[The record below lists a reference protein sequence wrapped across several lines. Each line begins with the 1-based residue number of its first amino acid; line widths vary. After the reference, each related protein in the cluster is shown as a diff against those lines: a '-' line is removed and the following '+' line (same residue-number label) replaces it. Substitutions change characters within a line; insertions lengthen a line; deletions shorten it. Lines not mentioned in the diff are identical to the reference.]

1 MAVGETLTWDAAIL
15 RGGSGLLDSQILWGA
30 SHQRLGF
37 RGGSQIHR
45 TRGREDEEVPTRHSD
60 YAAAHR
66 SLPQGFQPSQLF
78 FFSPS
83 GLVPVSFGAA
93 ISCASIY
100 KSFAQCLLTLGD
112 SLVETQKDQN
122 TQDIDAICRSWN
134 AFHVCAN
141 SALAGCPGDAA
152 AVWESLRQESRKTQ
166 FSGNLYDMCASRT
179 TLPPSTVPAAPS
191 PPTSDQTNKETLK
204 GQTNRNSPPF
214 SSLMFPVCSTL
225 LLLLR
230 S

>member
-1 MAVGETLTWDAAIL
+1 MKSQQGKPTM
-15 RGGSGLLDSQILWGA
+15 LLSIALC
-30 SHQRLGF
+30 L
-37 RGGSQIHR
+37 
-45 TRGREDEEVPTRHSD
+45 
-60 YAAAHR
+60 
-66 SLPQGFQPSQLF
+66 SLAPMC
-78 FFSPS
+78 
-83 GLVPVSFGAA
+83 FGAA
-93 ISCASIY
+93 ISVSCNSIY

-112 SLVETQKDQN
+112 SLVETQKDQS

-141 SALAGCPGDAA
+141 SALVGCPGDAA

-179 TLPPSTVPAAPS
+179 TFPPSTVPTPQS

-204 GQTNRNSPPF
+204 GQTNQHSLTF
-214 SSLMFPVCSTL
+214 STLMFPVCSTL
-225 LLLLR
+225 LLLLG